1 MSKGDEIAFNNYRF
15 SYEELLAIRDI
26 IRPQIKTIYCD
37 GRYAMRIEP
46 SKNKFVYINLPSG
59 KRYKLK
65 ISLNE
70 RERKKLTH
78 SISQNEEIDARIT
91 CEVIDNYIIKSV
103 FTGIDAPAR
112 DDAYL
117 IRNYK
122 PLL

>member
-1 MSKGDEIAFNNYRF
+1 
-15 SYEELLAIRDI
+15 
-26 IRPQIKTIYCD
+26 
-37 GRYAMRIEP
+37 MRIEP